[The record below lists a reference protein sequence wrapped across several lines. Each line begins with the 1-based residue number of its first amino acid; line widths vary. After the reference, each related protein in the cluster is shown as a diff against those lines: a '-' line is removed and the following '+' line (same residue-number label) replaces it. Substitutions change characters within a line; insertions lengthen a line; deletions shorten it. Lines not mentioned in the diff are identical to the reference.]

1 MYRLPQSVS
10 GTLIILP
17 LRKSDK
23 ENRYRGIFEHAILSL
38 ADKLHLQFVHIDSF
52 MGGNK
57 EAVVLHLCHPR
68 LHQFF
73 EC

>member
-10 GTLIILP
+10 GTLIIILP

-23 ENRYRGIFEHAILSL
+23 GNRYRGTFEHAILSL
-38 ADKLHLQFVHIDSF
+38 ADKLHLSVR
-52 MGGNK
+52 
-57 EAVVLHLCHPR
+57 LYPR